1 MSFLELCISLFAPH
15 TCLGCGDEVGL
26 LCADC
31 IRFLERP
38 KETCY
43 RCKLTSPAYRTCSD
57 CYIRG
62 RPQCAWVA
70 VSYSGQAKDL
80 VWRLKYDGAQAAA
93 AIMAEMM
100 ANHIG
105 ANRKQTVIVPVPT
118 TTARI
123 RQRGYDQ
130 ATLIA
135 HELSRLTGVPV
146 VAGLGREGRAHQVGA
161 SRQQRQSQLRGAFRA
176 RNTARLHG
184 KRVLLVDDVL
194 TTGATFEAA
203 TQTLLAAGVT
213 DINELAFAAA

>member
-1 MSFLELCISLFAPH
+1 
-15 TCLGCGDEVGL
+15 
-26 LCADC
+26 
-31 IRFLERP
+31 
-38 KETCY
+38 
-43 RCKLTSPAYRTCSD
+43 
-57 CYIRG
+57 
-62 RPQCAWVA
+62 VA